1 MSNMKKSIFNEGQK
15 YTFSDY
21 FNMPYST
28 EEIVTALGYRFSTSV
43 LALPKCTDFDDAII
57 ERLNALYYAIIPKIN
72 LNSELAKRE
81 FLIAPLLIELTRH
94 AEIKIDVE
102 YPLYFNEQLA
112 GSLDYLL
119 TSRQDLIVIEAKKK
133 DLDSGFNQLAAELIA
148 LDYHEDNT
156 EIDILYGAVT
166 LGDVWKFATL
176 NRATKQLCKD
186 IDSYVIPSHTDEVFA
201 VLMGIM
207 NA

>member
-1 MSNMKKSIFNEGQK
+1 MKKSIFNAGQK

-28 EEIVTALGYRFSTSV
+28 EDIVTALGYEFSITA
-43 LALPKCTDFDDAII
+43 LNLPKAMNFDAAII

-72 LNSELAKRE
+72 FNSELAKRE
-81 FLIAPLLIELTRH
+81 FLIAPLLIELTRL
-94 AEIKIDVE
+94 ADVKIDVE
-102 YPLYFNEQLA
+102 YPLYCNEQLA

-119 TSRQDLIVIEAKKK
+119 TSKQDLIVIEAKKK

-148 LDYHEDNT
+148 LDFYEDNAEMT
-156 EIDILYGAVT
+156 TLYGAVT

-176 NRATKQLCKD
+176 DRKTKHLYKD

-201 VLMGIM
+201 VLMGILHKC
-207 NA
+207 

>member
-1 MSNMKKSIFNEGQK
+1 MKKSIFNENQK

-28 EEIVTALGYRFSTSV
+28 EEIVTALGYGFSV
-43 LALPKCTDFDDAII
+43 GVIDLPKYTDFDPAII
-57 ERLNALYYAIIPKIN
+57 QRLNELYYAIIPKIN

-94 AEIKIDVE
+94 ADMKIDVE
-102 YPLYFNEQLA
+102 YALYCNEQLS

-148 LDYHEDNT
+148 LDSYEDNQ
-156 EIDILYGAVT
+156 DIEVIYGAVT

-176 NRATKQLCKD
+176 NRKTKHLIKN

-207 NA
+207 RS

>member
-1 MSNMKKSIFNEGQK
+1 MKKSIFTEGQK

-28 EEIVTALGYRFSTSV
+28 EEIVTALGYQFSTHV
-43 LALPKCTDFDDAII
+43 LNLPKCLDFDAEII
-57 ERLNALYYAIIPKIN
+57 KRLNALYYAIIPKIN

-94 AEIKIDVE
+94 AELKIDVE
-102 YPLYFNEQLA
+102 YPLYCNEQLS

-119 TSRQDLIVIEAKKK
+119 TSRQNLIVIEAKKK

-148 LDYHEDNT
+148 LDFHDDNQ
-156 EIDILYGAVT
+156 EIEVIYGAVT

-176 NRATKQLCKD
+176 NRKTKHLTKD

-207 NA
+207 RS

>member
-1 MSNMKKSIFNEGQK
+1 MKKFIFNKDQK

-28 EEIVTALGYRFSTSV
+28 DEIVTALGYRFSTDIID
-43 LALPKCTDFDDAII
+43 LPKCADFDSAII
-57 ERLNALYYAIIPKIN
+57 ERLNALYYEIIPKIN

-94 AEIKIDVE
+94 ADIKIDVE
-102 YPLYFNEQLA
+102 YPLYYDEKLS

-148 LDYHEDNT
+148 LDAYEDNT
-156 EIDILYGAVT
+156 EIETLYGAVT
-166 LGDVWKFATL
+166 LGDIWKFATL
-176 NRATKQLCKD
+176 NRQTKHLIKN
-186 IDSYVIPSHTDEVFA
+186 IDTHVIPSHTDEVFA
-201 VLMGIM
+201 ILMGIM
-207 NA
+207 RS

>member
-1 MSNMKKSIFNEGQK
+1 
-15 YTFSDY
+15 
-21 FNMPYST
+21 MPYST
-28 EEIVTALGYRFSTSV
+28 DEIVTALGYRFSTDIID
-43 LALPKCTDFDDAII
+43 LPKYTNFDSAII

-72 LNSELAKRE
+72 FNSELAKRE

-94 AEIKIDVE
+94 SDMKIDVE
-102 YPLYFNEQLA
+102 YPLYYNEKLS

-148 LDYHEDNT
+148 LDAYEDNT
-156 EIDILYGAVT
+156 EIETLYGAVT

-176 NRATKQLCKD
+176 NRQTKLLTKN
-186 IDSYVIPSHTDEVFA
+186 IDTHVIPSHTDEVFA
-201 VLMGIM
+201 ILMGIM
-207 NA
+207 RS

>member
-1 MSNMKKSIFNEGQK
+1 MKKSIFNDNQK

-28 EEIVTALGYRFSTSV
+28 EEIVAALGYRFSTDV
-43 LALPKCTDFDDAII
+43 IELPKYTDFDPAII

-94 AEIKIDVE
+94 ADMKIDVE
-102 YPLYFNEQLA
+102 YPLYCNEKLS

-148 LDYHEDNT
+148 LDFYEDNQKI
-156 EIDILYGAVT
+156 EVIYGAVT

-176 NRATKQLCKD
+176 NRKTKQLIKN
-186 IDSYVIPSHTDEVFA
+186 IDSHVIPSHTDEVFTI
-201 VLMGIM
+201 LMGIM
-207 NA
+207 RL